1 MRSSTDTAPPA
12 LAAALATTAL
22 VLGWRGAD
30 WPAQLL
36 RIELV
41 ESAGPTI
48 WNNLWFAGHH
58 TPGYG
63 VLFPL
68 LGALVGPAA
77 VAVASCTVAAWSF
90 HDLARGHGRTLAA
103 SLLFAAGTVVNVAI
117 GRLTFA
123 LGLAIAVSA
132 LAVARRG
139 RYVVATVL
147 VVATAP
153 ASPVAAVV
161 LAVAL
166 AAWWWHERSWRLAV
180 LTALALAPVAAAAL
194 LFPQGGQFPFRA
206 GALAWTVAAAAVVAL
221 VTTAPVV
228 RTGALLYA
236 AMCVA
241 AFVVANPLGANATRL
256 GMFAAAPI
264 VVLTARRIRAP
275 MVLIALTAMVWW
287 LWSPALDGIVRAG
300 RDPSTAVDYHLP
312 LVAAVRAQA
321 VGPARVE
328 VVPTQRHWEAVHVAS
343 RLPIARGWER
353 QLDMGRNAIFYG
365 VELDPEAY
373 HEWLR
378 EHAVQFVA
386 LADVPLDPSG
396 VHEARFVQR
405 RSAVPRA
412 RVARRALAAVP
423 CRRRRA
429 AGRRPG
435 TARRPR
441 CRAHRARGHR
451 RSTRA
456 RTRAV
461 DESLVARSARI
472 RRRRPRRVD
481 GRRARPTGA
490 GDAARRAYVRASKA
504 AS

>member
-1 MRSSTDTAPPA
+1 MRSRTDTAPPA

-68 LGALVGPAA
+68 VGALVGPAA

-132 LAVARRG
+132 LVVARRG

-147 VVATAP
+147 VAATAP

-166 AAWWWHERSWRLAV
+166 AAWWWHERSWRLGV

-264 VVLTARRIRAP
+264 VVLTARHVRAP

-312 LVAAVRAQA
+312 LVAAVRALGG
-321 VGPARVE
+321 GPARVE
-328 VVPTQRHWEAVHVAS
+328 VVPTQRHWEAVHAAS

-396 VHEARFVQR
+396 VHEARLVRGGLPWLELVWRDEHWQLFRVVD
-405 RSAVPRA
+405 AEPLVDGPA
-412 RVARRALAAVP
+412 RLVALDAERIVLEVTGAAPVLVRVRWTSHWSLDRP
-423 CRRRRA
+423 GSVVAGPGGWTVVELDRPGRVTLRA
-429 AGRRPG
+429 AL
-435 TARRPR
+435 T
-441 CRAHRARGHR
+441 
-451 RSTRA
+451 
-456 RTRAV
+456 
-461 DESLVARSARI
+461 
-472 RRRRPRRVD
+472 
-481 GRRARPTGA
+481 
-490 GDAARRAYVRASKA
+490 
-504 AS
+504 